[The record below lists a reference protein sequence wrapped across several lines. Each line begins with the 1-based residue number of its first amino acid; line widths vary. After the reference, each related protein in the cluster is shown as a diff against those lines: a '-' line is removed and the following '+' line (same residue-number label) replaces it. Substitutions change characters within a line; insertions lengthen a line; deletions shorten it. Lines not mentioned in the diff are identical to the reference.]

1 MTIHDMNSVAA
12 IAIEPDLSV
21 AVITKGASP
30 VILGV
35 FYDGTE
41 TQTSPEVDISTNRQ
55 G

>member
-1 MTIHDMNSVAA
+1 MTIHDMNSAAA

-35 FYDGTE
+35 FHDGIE
-41 TQTSPEVDISTNRQ
+41 TQTSPEVDISTNRHD
-55 G
+55 